1 MRYEPKV
8 VNHTD
13 WDIVLKCK
21 RGKYKTKNECMK
33 SIWTEEYGNSIEY
46 YNVHDMIHILG
57 QVIEEV
63 ASVTQRAHLL
73 DKLLRGNFI
82 NTKEDLL
89 DELYSYLQ
97 LLQVRDR
104 DIISGYYDL
113 YIIVCDGKYYTI
125 SQYDMLKEAQQN

>member
-1 MRYEPKV
+1 MKQEPKV
-8 VNHTD
+8 VNHID

-21 RGKYKTKNECMK
+21 SGKYVSKEECLK

-46 YNVHDMIHILG
+46 YNVHNMIHIMG

-73 DKLLRGNFI
+73 DKLLRENFI

-89 DELYSYLQ
+89 NELYVYLQ
-97 LLQVRDR
+97 LLQVRDK
-104 DIISGYYDL
+104 DIINGYYDL
-113 YIIVCDGKYYTI
+113 YIVECDSKYYTI
-125 SQYDMLKEAQQN
+125 SQYDEIKKI